1 MDEKTGQPRAKESNE
16 LRARLAR
23 ELVETRVLLVEATDS
38 LRRAADVPA
47 MVRAEIPRRLH
58 LAFGRHPL
66 SSTLAFA
73 LAGFVLARLVVGG
86 VTGGSGPAAGGVGA
100 FFQVVFDDLAQKV
113 AGLDGFSG
121 RRSGSGGGIGGGG
134 GAHPAILGGGF
145 VTAYAL
151 KQARVRSDTT

>member
-1 MDEKTGQPRAKESNE
+1 MDEKTGQPRAKESYE

-73 LAGFVLARLVVGG
+73 LAGFVLARLVVGRKQRRG
-86 VTGGSGPAAGGVGA
+86 TSRPPVRVSAGRMAKELLFGT
-100 FFQVVFDDLAQKV
+100 L
-113 AGLDGFSG
+113 GFLLK
-121 RRSGSGGGIGGGG
+121 
-134 GAHPAILGGGF
+134 P
-145 VTAYAL
+145 AL
-151 KQARVRSDTT
+151 KEVMVHGIRSRLNRPSAPRSRSL